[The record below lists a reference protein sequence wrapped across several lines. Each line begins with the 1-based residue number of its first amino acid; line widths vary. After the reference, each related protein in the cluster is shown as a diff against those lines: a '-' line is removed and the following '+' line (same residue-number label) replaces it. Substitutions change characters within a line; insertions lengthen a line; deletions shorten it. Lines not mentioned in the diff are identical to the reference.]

1 MKKKLYIIPLFLTL
15 FSFVVIYLSLQLDTS
30 PEMIVG
36 DSMQARSFPI
46 FLMVINLLLVG
57 ILSLQFYK
65 TYPKEIELEKFPTWS
80 SMLLFVIFYIII
92 LISGDMFVAIP
103 IVMFLMGLTWGQ
115 KKVWVSLTNA
125 IVTILFV
132 SWLIQYLSK
141 FLDIETLSPLNTCCE
156 KRASTNETSS
166 LTFTAITDV
175 RFLLIE
181 SKFSLKPS
189 HLSILGA
196 TLYTFP
202 GSLLVTESEKF
213 TIISSKLPSA

>member
-1 MKKKLYIIPLFLTL
+1 MPLYGASESFIMKKKLYIIPLFLTL
-15 FSFVVIYLSLQLDTS
+15 FSFVVIYLSLQLETS

-80 SMLLFVIFYIII
+80 SMLLFLVFYIII

-115 KKVWVSLTNA
+115 KKIWISLTNA
-125 IVTILFV
+125 IVTPLSIFLLFDYV
-132 SWLIQYLSK
+132 LQ
-141 FLDIETLSPLNTCCE
+141 
-156 KRASTNETSS
+156 
-166 LTFTAITDV
+166 V
-175 RFLLIE
+175 RFPRGWLTNIYY
-181 SKFSLKPS
+181 
-189 HLSILGA
+189 G
-196 TLYTFP
+196 
-202 GSLLVTESEKF
+202 
-213 TIISSKLPSA
+213 

>member
-1 MKKKLYIIPLFLTL
+1 MPLYGASESFIMKKKLYIIPLFLTL

-46 FLMVINLLLVG
+46 FLMVINLLLVA

-80 SMLLFVIFYIII
+80 SMLLFLIFYIII

-125 IVTILFV
+125 IVTPLSIFLLFV
-132 SWLIQYLSK
+132 YVLQ
-141 FLDIETLSPLNTCCE
+141 
-156 KRASTNETSS
+156 
-166 LTFTAITDV
+166 V
-175 RFLLIE
+175 RFPRGWLTNIYY
-181 SKFSLKPS
+181 
-189 HLSILGA
+189 G
-196 TLYTFP
+196 
-202 GSLLVTESEKF
+202 
-213 TIISSKLPSA
+213 

>member
-1 MKKKLYIIPLFLTL
+1 MPLNGASESFIMKKKLYIIPLFLTL

-46 FLMVINLLLVG
+46 FLMVINLLLVA

-80 SMLLFVIFYIII
+80 SMLLFLIFYIII

-125 IVTILFV
+125 IVTPLSIFLLFDYV
-132 SWLIQYLSK
+132 LQ
-141 FLDIETLSPLNTCCE
+141 
-156 KRASTNETSS
+156 
-166 LTFTAITDV
+166 V
-175 RFLLIE
+175 RFPRGWLTNIYY
-181 SKFSLKPS
+181 
-189 HLSILGA
+189 G
-196 TLYTFP
+196 
-202 GSLLVTESEKF
+202 
-213 TIISSKLPSA
+213 

>member
-1 MKKKLYIIPLFLTL
+1 MPLYGASESFIMKKKLYIIPLFLTL

-65 TYPKEIELEKFPTWS
+65 TYPKEIVLEKFPTWS
-80 SMLLFVIFYIII
+80 SILLFLVFYIII

-115 KKVWVSLTNA
+115 KKIWISLTNA
-125 IVTILFV
+125 IVTPLSIFLLFDYV
-132 SWLIQYLSK
+132 LQ
-141 FLDIETLSPLNTCCE
+141 
-156 KRASTNETSS
+156 
-166 LTFTAITDV
+166 V
-175 RFLLIE
+175 RFPRGWLTNIYY
-181 SKFSLKPS
+181 
-189 HLSILGA
+189 G
-196 TLYTFP
+196 
-202 GSLLVTESEKF
+202 
-213 TIISSKLPSA
+213 

>member
-1 MKKKLYIIPLFLTL
+1 MPLYGASESFIMKKKLYIIPLFLTL

-46 FLMVINLLLVG
+46 FLMVINLLLIA

-80 SMLLFVIFYIII
+80 SMLLFLIFYIII

-125 IVTILFV
+125 IVTPLSIFLLFDYV
-132 SWLIQYLSK
+132 LQ
-141 FLDIETLSPLNTCCE
+141 
-156 KRASTNETSS
+156 
-166 LTFTAITDV
+166 V
-175 RFLLIE
+175 RFPRGWLTNIYY
-181 SKFSLKPS
+181 
-189 HLSILGA
+189 G
-196 TLYTFP
+196 
-202 GSLLVTESEKF
+202 
-213 TIISSKLPSA
+213 

>member
-1 MKKKLYIIPLFLTL
+1 MPLYGASESFIMKKKLYIIPLFLTL

-65 TYPKEIELEKFPTWS
+65 TYPKEVELEKFPTWS
-80 SMLLFVIFYIII
+80 SMLLFLIFYIII
-92 LISGDMFVAIP
+92 FISGDMFVAIP

-125 IVTILFV
+125 IVTPLSIFLLFDYV
-132 SWLIQYLSK
+132 LQ
-141 FLDIETLSPLNTCCE
+141 
-156 KRASTNETSS
+156 
-166 LTFTAITDV
+166 V
-175 RFLLIE
+175 RFPRGWLTNIYY
-181 SKFSLKPS
+181 
-189 HLSILGA
+189 G
-196 TLYTFP
+196 
-202 GSLLVTESEKF
+202 
-213 TIISSKLPSA
+213 

>member
-1 MKKKLYIIPLFLTL
+1 MPLYGASESFIMKKKLYIIPLFLTL

-46 FLMVINLLLVG
+46 FLMVINLLLIA

-80 SMLLFVIFYIII
+80 SMLLFLIFYIII

-115 KKVWVSLTNA
+115 KKVWISLTNA
-125 IVTILFV
+125 IVTPLSIFLLFDYV
-132 SWLIQYLSK
+132 LQ
-141 FLDIETLSPLNTCCE
+141 
-156 KRASTNETSS
+156 
-166 LTFTAITDV
+166 V
-175 RFLLIE
+175 RFPRGWLTNIYY
-181 SKFSLKPS
+181 
-189 HLSILGA
+189 G
-196 TLYTFP
+196 
-202 GSLLVTESEKF
+202 
-213 TIISSKLPSA
+213 

>member
-1 MKKKLYIIPLFLTL
+1 MPLYGASESFIMKKKLYIIPLFLTL

-46 FLMVINLLLVG
+46 FLMVINLLLVA

-80 SMLLFVIFYIII
+80 SMLLFLIFYIII

-125 IVTILFV
+125 IVTPLSIFLLFDYV
-132 SWLIQYLSK
+132 LQ
-141 FLDIETLSPLNTCCE
+141 
-156 KRASTNETSS
+156 
-166 LTFTAITDV
+166 V
-175 RFLLIE
+175 RFPRGWLTNIYY
-181 SKFSLKPS
+181 
-189 HLSILGA
+189 G
-196 TLYTFP
+196 
-202 GSLLVTESEKF
+202 
-213 TIISSKLPSA
+213 

>member
-1 MKKKLYIIPLFLTL
+1 MPLYGASESFIMKKKLYIIPLFLTL

-80 SMLLFVIFYIII
+80 SMLLFLILYIII

-115 KKVWVSLTNA
+115 KKIWISLTNA
-125 IVTILFV
+125 IVTPLSIFLLFDYV
-132 SWLIQYLSK
+132 LQ
-141 FLDIETLSPLNTCCE
+141 
-156 KRASTNETSS
+156 
-166 LTFTAITDV
+166 V
-175 RFLLIE
+175 RFPRGWLTNIYY
-181 SKFSLKPS
+181 
-189 HLSILGA
+189 G
-196 TLYTFP
+196 
-202 GSLLVTESEKF
+202 
-213 TIISSKLPSA
+213 

>member
-1 MKKKLYIIPLFLTL
+1 MPHIGASESFIMKKKLYIIPLFLTL

-46 FLMVINLLLVG
+46 FLMVINLLLVA

-80 SMLLFVIFYIII
+80 SMLLFLIFYIII

-125 IVTILFV
+125 IVTPLSIFLLFDYV
-132 SWLIQYLSK
+132 LQ
-141 FLDIETLSPLNTCCE
+141 
-156 KRASTNETSS
+156 
-166 LTFTAITDV
+166 V
-175 RFLLIE
+175 RFPRGWLTNIYY
-181 SKFSLKPS
+181 
-189 HLSILGA
+189 G
-196 TLYTFP
+196 
-202 GSLLVTESEKF
+202 
-213 TIISSKLPSA
+213 

>member
-1 MKKKLYIIPLFLTL
+1 MPLFGASESFIMKKKLYIIPLFLTL

-46 FLMVINLLLVG
+46 FLMVINLLLVA

-80 SMLLFVIFYIII
+80 SMLLFLIFYIII

-125 IVTILFV
+125 IVTPLSIFLLFDYV
-132 SWLIQYLSK
+132 LQ
-141 FLDIETLSPLNTCCE
+141 
-156 KRASTNETSS
+156 
-166 LTFTAITDV
+166 V
-175 RFLLIE
+175 RFPRGWLTNIYY
-181 SKFSLKPS
+181 
-189 HLSILGA
+189 G
-196 TLYTFP
+196 
-202 GSLLVTESEKF
+202 
-213 TIISSKLPSA
+213 

>member
-1 MKKKLYIIPLFLTL
+1 MPLYGASESFIMKKKLYIIPLFLTL

-80 SMLLFVIFYIII
+80 SMLLFLIFYIII

-115 KKVWVSLTNA
+115 KKVWISLTNA
-125 IVTILFV
+125 IVTPLSIFLLFDYV
-132 SWLIQYLSK
+132 LQ
-141 FLDIETLSPLNTCCE
+141 
-156 KRASTNETSS
+156 
-166 LTFTAITDV
+166 V
-175 RFLLIE
+175 RFPRGWLTNIYY
-181 SKFSLKPS
+181 
-189 HLSILGA
+189 G
-196 TLYTFP
+196 
-202 GSLLVTESEKF
+202 
-213 TIISSKLPSA
+213 

>member
-1 MKKKLYIIPLFLTL
+1 MPLYGASESFIMKKKLYIIPLFLTL

-80 SMLLFVIFYIII
+80 SMLLFLVFYIII

-115 KKVWVSLTNA
+115 KKIWISLTNA
-125 IVTILFV
+125 IVTPLSIFLLFDYV
-132 SWLIQYLSK
+132 LL
-141 FLDIETLSPLNTCCE
+141 
-156 KRASTNETSS
+156 
-166 LTFTAITDV
+166 V
-175 RFLLIE
+175 RFPRGWLTNIYY
-181 SKFSLKPS
+181 
-189 HLSILGA
+189 G
-196 TLYTFP
+196 
-202 GSLLVTESEKF
+202 
-213 TIISSKLPSA
+213 

>member
-1 MKKKLYIIPLFLTL
+1 MPLLGASESFIMKKKLYIIPLFLTL
-15 FSFVVIYLSLQLDTS
+15 FSFAVIYLSLQLDTS

-65 TYPKEIELEKFPTWS
+65 TYPKEVELEKFPTWS

-92 LISGDMFVAIP
+92 FISGDMFVAIP

-125 IVTILFV
+125 IVTPLSIFLLFDYV
-132 SWLIQYLSK
+132 LQ
-141 FLDIETLSPLNTCCE
+141 
-156 KRASTNETSS
+156 
-166 LTFTAITDV
+166 V
-175 RFLLIE
+175 RFPRGWLTNIYY
-181 SKFSLKPS
+181 
-189 HLSILGA
+189 G
-196 TLYTFP
+196 
-202 GSLLVTESEKF
+202 
-213 TIISSKLPSA
+213 

>member
-1 MKKKLYIIPLFLTL
+1 MPLYGASESFIMKKKLYIIPLFLTL

-46 FLMVINLLLVG
+46 FLMVINLLLVA

-80 SMLLFVIFYIII
+80 SMLLFLVFYIII

-125 IVTILFV
+125 IVTPLSIFLLFDYV
-132 SWLIQYLSK
+132 LQ
-141 FLDIETLSPLNTCCE
+141 
-156 KRASTNETSS
+156 
-166 LTFTAITDV
+166 V
-175 RFLLIE
+175 RFPRGWLTNIYY
-181 SKFSLKPS
+181 
-189 HLSILGA
+189 G
-196 TLYTFP
+196 
-202 GSLLVTESEKF
+202 
-213 TIISSKLPSA
+213 

>member
-1 MKKKLYIIPLFLTL
+1 MPLYGASESFIMKKKLYIIPLFLTL

-80 SMLLFVIFYIII
+80 SMLLFLIFYIII

-115 KKVWVSLTNA
+115 KKIWISLTNA
-125 IVTILFV
+125 IVTPLSIFLLFDYV
-132 SWLIQYLSK
+132 LQ
-141 FLDIETLSPLNTCCE
+141 
-156 KRASTNETSS
+156 
-166 LTFTAITDV
+166 V
-175 RFLLIE
+175 RFPRGWLTNIYLIM
-181 SKFSLKPS
+181 
-189 HLSILGA
+189 
-196 TLYTFP
+196 
-202 GSLLVTESEKF
+202 
-213 TIISSKLPSA
+213 